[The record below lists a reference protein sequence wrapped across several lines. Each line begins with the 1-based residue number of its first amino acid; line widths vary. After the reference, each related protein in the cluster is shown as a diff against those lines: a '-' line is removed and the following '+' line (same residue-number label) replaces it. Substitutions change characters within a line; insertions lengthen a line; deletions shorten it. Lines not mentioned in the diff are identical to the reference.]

1 MKGGPV
7 LDDKG
12 LGVAPGQGAS
22 MRWGSGHV
30 RGGLGKSVL
39 VPNQQEGPS
48 SSRITFQP
56 SCLDI
61 NLSWGWGCG
70 GGERTDRQADGKASV
85 WTDSAWPC
93 KLAQL
98 LHTPS
103 CRGKACPGR
112 RLSRSAQHP
121 PAPLPSP
128 LLPPSALSNLRDI
141 QSFL

>member
-22 MRWGSGHV
+22 MRRGSGHV

-48 SSRITFQP
+48 SSKITFQP

-61 NLSWGWGCG
+61 
-70 GGERTDRQADGKASV
+70 T
-85 WTDSAWPC
+85 
-93 KLAQL
+93 
-98 LHTPS
+98 
-103 CRGKACPGR
+103 
-112 RLSRSAQHP
+112 
-121 PAPLPSP
+121 
-128 LLPPSALSNLRDI
+128 
-141 QSFL
+141 